1 MKDIVETG
9 LLFDFYGSML
19 TKRQRDVLV
28 FYLNENYS
36 LAEIS
41 EKLGISRQG
50 VHDIIKR
57 ASAKLEK
64 YEEKLHLRDRM
75 LENDRLAQNALKA
88 VRDGD
93 GKLAEKLIK
102 KIAEG

>member
-1 MKDIVETG
+1 MQDIVKTG

-57 ASAKLEK
+57 ASVKLEK
-64 YEEKLHLRDRM
+64 YEEKLKLKDKM
-75 LENDRLAQNALKA
+75 IENNKLAQHALKA

-93 GKLAEKLIK
+93 SELAEELIK
-102 KIAEG
+102 RIAEG